1 MNIELYEYGVE
12 QSLDV
17 LARILRGAMGT
28 KLSKK
33 EKDLR
38 ISEAV
43 GIVDTLQRLTVVKT
57 EDGKT
62 EDGKVVNW

>member
-12 QSLDV
+12 QSLDA
-17 LARILRGAMGT
+17 LARLLRSAIGS

-33 EKDLR
+33 DKDLR

-43 GIVDTLQRLTVVKT
+43 GIVDTLQLLTVVNT
-57 EDGKT
+57 GVEDEFKI
-62 EDGKVVNW
+62 E

>member
-12 QSLDV
+12 QSLDT
-17 LARILRGAMGT
+17 ATRILRSALGT

-38 ISEAV
+38 IREVV
-43 GIVDTLQRLTVVKT
+43 GIIDTLQRLIIVNTGA
-57 EDGKT
+57 ED
-62 EDGKVVNW
+62 EFENE

>member
-12 QSLDV
+12 QSLDT
-17 LARILRGAMGT
+17 ATRILRSALGA

-43 GIVDTLQRLTVVKT
+43 GIVDTLQRLMVVKT
-57 EDGKT
+57 EDG
-62 EDGKVVNW
+62 EDCLDG